1 MRRELS
7 IAAPCGVDPF
17 VDEFARGRS
26 FDAESARGKVA
37 P

>member
-7 IAAPCGVDPF
+7 IVLPCF
-17 VDEFARGRS
+17 VDSFVHEFAWGRS

-37 P
+37 R